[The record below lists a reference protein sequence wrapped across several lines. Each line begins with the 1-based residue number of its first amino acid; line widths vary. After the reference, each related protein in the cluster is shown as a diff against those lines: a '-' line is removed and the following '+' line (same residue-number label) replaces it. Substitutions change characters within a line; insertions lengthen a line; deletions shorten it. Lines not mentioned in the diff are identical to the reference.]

1 MTADPLPSSTHRPPS
16 VSWRIFD
23 ADCLICHDSI
33 ETPVLVTCCQ
43 TLYCAECLLTWAY
56 AGAGRTSG
64 AAVRNCPACR
74 SGEYRVERIAVPGGE
89 ARRREAPARG
99 RVPTK
104 TDVVLQIVAAARGG
118 VMLYSSHLVGLRR
131 AMGALRAAG
140 HKTEEVKGQSRTRDK
155 RLRDFARGD
164 TKVLALDATL
174 NCAGIDLQSVS
185 DIIIYHDMPESV
197 KEQIVGRGHRV
208 NRDAALT
215 VHCLWPATST
225 P

>member
-1 MTADPLPSSTHRPPS
+1 
-16 VSWRIFD
+16 V
-23 ADCLICHDSI
+23 
-33 ETPVLVTCCQ
+33 
-43 TLYCAECLLTWAY
+43 
-56 AGAGRTSG
+56 
-64 AAVRNCPACR
+64 
-74 SGEYRVERIAVPGGE
+74 
-89 ARRREAPARG
+89 

-104 TDVVLQIVAAARGG
+104 TDVVLEIVAAARGG

-225 P
+225 T